1 MARKRLTT
9 KGLAVQGVDMKS
21 KAAKFFVAHR
31 IEGKNKSQA
40 SKVAGITDPRNIN
53 KIEVT
58 KTYQTLE
65 RKYAEVLLE
74 KIPIEEVA
82 EAHADNIRQKGDRG
96 ARNVAIK
103 MLLDKV
109 EPEALQRDADEQ
121 VVVILRQSL

>member
-1 MARKRLTT
+1 MARKRLTA
-9 KGLAVQGVDMKS
+9 KGMAIQGVDMKS
-21 KAAKFFVAHR
+21 KAAKYFVAHR
-31 IEGKNKSQA
+31 IEGRNKVQA
-40 SKVAGITDPRNIN
+40 TKVAGITDPRNAQN
-53 KIEVT
+53 IEKT
-58 KTYQTLE
+58 KTYQILD

-74 KIPIEEVA
+74 RIPMEEVA

-96 ARNVAIK
+96 ARNAAIK